1 MMIEMPIEAVP
12 AQSFTVQLTE
22 NKYKLD
28 IQWNDR
34 GQYFTMSISEDV
46 TGAVVAYGLPLVL
59 GQDVLFPY
67 NFGIGSF
74 IMVDT
79 SNRGQEA
86 TVENF
91 GTRLKL
97 CWFSED
103 EKDAILQ

>member
-1 MMIEMPIEAVP
+1 MMIEMPIENVP
-12 AQSFTVQLTE
+12 AQSFTVQLTDD
-22 NKYKLD
+22 KYKLD

-34 GQYFTMSISEDV
+34 GQYFTMSISEDT
-46 TGAVVAYGLPLVL
+46 TGVAIAHGLPLVL
-59 GQDVLFPY
+59 GQDVLSPY

-79 SNRGQEA
+79 SNRGED
-86 TVENF
+86 TTIDEF
-91 GTRLKL
+91 GARFKL

>member
-1 MMIEMPIEAVP
+1 MMIEMPIEAIP
-12 AQSFTVQLTE
+12 AQSFTVQLTV

-34 GQYFTMSISEDV
+34 GEYFTMSIFEDI
-46 TGAVVAYGLPLVL
+46 TGVAIAHGLPLIL
-59 GQDVLFPY
+59 GQDVLSPY
-67 NFGIGSF
+67 NYGLGAF

-86 TVENF
+86 SVESF
-91 GTRLKL
+91 GARSKL